1 MKKLGSGPTA
11 HLGVLYRGG
20 RGWRIQP
27 VSKKARHD
35 YKPVRVPDEAEDQD
49 LVWFKS
55 SRRNQGDTRL
65 AEITAVS
72 YTHLTLPTIYSV

>member
-11 HLGVLYRGG
+11 HLGVLYKGG

-35 YKPVRVPDEAEDQD
+35 YKPSKIPEARKIKTSSGSAPHGAIKATCA
-49 LVWFKS
+49 LRISPKS
-55 SRRNQGDTRL
+55 L
-65 AEITAVS
+65 AQPKAGN
-72 YTHLTLPTIYSV
+72 LRA